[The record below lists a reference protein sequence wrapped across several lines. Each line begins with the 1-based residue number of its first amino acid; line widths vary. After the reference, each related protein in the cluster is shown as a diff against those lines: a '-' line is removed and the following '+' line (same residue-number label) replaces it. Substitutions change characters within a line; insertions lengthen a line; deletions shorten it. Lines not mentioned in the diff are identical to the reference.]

1 MTLALVLVL
10 VALAL
15 LLARLRWHR
24 VSLTV
29 YLAAALAFA
38 LTGYGLTANFLLKN
52 LQDSYDTETRAWGN
66 HNIIVVLGA
75 GSELSDHNTVEL
87 PLFGY
92 GRLLKALELYR
103 SCKAQAADCR
113 ILGSGGDTH
122 RYGKSEAELYA
133 SHLRQLGVSSSDLLV
148 ESESKNT
155 WQNAQFTATLLS
167 RETFDHVFLVTS
179 GVHLRRAVLYF
190 SHFGIRARPIRADY
204 GLAMPSLL
212 PTAYNFMLAD
222 IALHE
227 YVGMWRYHVYDL
239 LGLNVRATQ
248 PGAP

>member
-1 MTLALVLVL
+1 MTLPLVLGL

-15 LLARLRWHR
+15 LLSRLRWRR
-24 VSLTV
+24 VSFMV

-38 LTGYGLTANFLLKN
+38 LTGYGLTANFLLKR
-52 LQDSYDTETRAWGN
+52 LQNGYDTETRAWGN
-66 HNIIVVLGA
+66 HNVIVVLGA
-75 GSELSDHNTVEL
+75 GSELSPRNTAEV

-92 GRLLKALELYR
+92 GRLVRTMELYR

-113 ILGSGGDTH
+113 ILSSGGDTH

-133 SHLRQLGVSSSDLLV
+133 AHLRQLGVSSSDLLL
-148 ESESKNT
+148 EAQSMNT

-167 RETFDHVFLVTS
+167 RETFDRVFLVTS
-179 GVHLRRAVLYF
+179 GFHLRRAVLYF
-190 SHFGIRARPIRADY
+190 SHFGIRAQPIRADY
-204 GLAMPSLL
+204 GVAKPSAL
-212 PTAYNFMLAD
+212 PTAYNFALAD

-227 YVGMWRYHVYDL
+227 YIGMWRYHVYDF